1 MPSGLIFP
9 LYLFVQEIGHKR
21 RVHQPLDF
29 GNYFFCIFLFFLV
42 CFSFLAFL
50 YVLCMFCL
58 SFFNFLVYVVN
69 FLVVYFEGFL
79 TLGLAYGYS

>member
-1 MPSGLIFP
+1 M
-9 LYLFVQEIGHKR
+9 
-21 RVHQPLDF
+21 HQPLDI
-29 GNYFFCIFLFFLV
+29 GKFFSHIFLFFLV
-42 CFSFLAFL
+42 CFCFFAFL

-69 FLVVYFEGFL
+69 FLVVCFVGFL

>member
-1 MPSGLIFP
+1 
-9 LYLFVQEIGHKR
+9 
-21 RVHQPLDF
+21 
-29 GNYFFCIFLFFLV
+29 
-42 CFSFLAFL
+42 L

-69 FLVVYFEGFL
+69 FLVVCFVGFL